1 MHRVRQ
7 GDATNPDVQD
17 SVHGI
22 RTVEGLQ
29 HAAYVDQ
36 TVDRHLGQ
44 NAEQNTDRNVD
55 DTAAHAPLIPACRR
69 LTPLLDFAAEVDRLY
84 ASPQSRLTLHDGGR
98 QWMVEQ
104 AGFSDTVVC
113 NRLPDLGR
121 YGRASDEENLAF
133 QIKRDFRL
141 RSLNTTAL

>member
-1 MHRVRQ
+1 MHRVRR
-7 GDATNPDVQD
+7 GDAMNPDVQD
-17 SVHGI
+17 SAHGT

-44 NAEQNTDRNVD
+44 NAEQNADQNAD
-55 DTAAHAPLIPACRR
+55 DTAAQAALIPACRQE
-69 LTPLLDFAAEVDRLY
+69 TPLLDFAAEVDRLD

-121 YGRASDEENLAF
+121 YGRASHEENLLF
-133 QIKRDFRL
+133 QTKSDFRL
-141 RSLNTTAL
+141 RSPNTTAL